1 MGGAYWLASYP
12 KSGNTWFR
20 IFLQNLLD
28 DAASPAD
35 INRLKIRTMPA
46 NRHWLDTAL
55 GFDTADLTGAE
66 LVNVRPAAHEW
77 EATQYEDFQYWTI
90 HDAYSLTAG
99 GMPLTG
105 RTGILGAVYI
115 LRNPLDVCL
124 SYANY
129 TGLSIDKIIDMMI
142 DPRTAIARDGDGLK
156 LRVQQVLLS
165 WSDHVQSWT
174 EASNLRRLVIRYED
188 MVRSPTET
196 FTEAARFLGLP
207 DDSQRI
213 AKAIQFSTF
222 RSLQAQEKQRGYVDR
237 PQAAPAF
244 FHRGRVAAWKDLLS
258 EYQVRRLVDGLA
270 EIMARFGYLGA
281 GRP

>member
-105 RTGILGAVYI
+105 RAGILGAVYI

-165 WSDHVQSWT
+165 WSEHVQSWT
-174 EASNLRRLVIRYED
+174 EASNVRRLVIRYED

-237 PQAAPAF
+237 PQAAAAF